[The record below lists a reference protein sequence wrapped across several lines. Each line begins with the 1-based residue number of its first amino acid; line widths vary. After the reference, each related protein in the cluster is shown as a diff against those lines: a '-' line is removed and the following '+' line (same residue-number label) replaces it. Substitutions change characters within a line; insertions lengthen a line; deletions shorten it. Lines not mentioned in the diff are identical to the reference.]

1 MILFFNEM
9 DSFIFI
15 GSNNL
20 LTTYFL
26 NILIKNKIREFDSV
40 LNNDS
45 LKIIISSSYS
55 LKSKKGRKTYEILNY
70 FNNLFKADKKHKF
83 KKI

>member
-1 MILFFNEM
+1 MKWIHLFL
-9 DSFIFI
+9 SVLII
-15 GSNNL
+15 CSL
-20 LTTYFL
+20 LVFL